1 MSTIFTIGYEG
12 TDIERFVTTL
22 TNAGVVVLADVRA
35 VTVSRKRGFSKN
47 GLRER
52 LAEAGIRYVHFRELG
67 DPKAGREAARAGRF
81 DAFRTIYGEHLV
93 TPEAQQDLS
102 ALAHLVADRPT
113 CLMCFE
119 RDPRTCHRTIVAQ
132 SLSSSGHEVWDLYVE
147 RLELNDH
154 AASRAGSRAHQ
165 GVAAAE

>member
-1 MSTIFTIGYEG
+1 MSTFFTIGYEG
-12 TDIERFVTTL
+12 TDIERFITTL
-22 TNAGVVVLADVRA
+22 MSAGVAVLADVRA

-52 LAEAGIRYVHFRELG
+52 LAEVGIRYIHFRELG
-67 DPKAGREAARAGRF
+67 DPKPGREAARAGRY
-81 DAFRTIYGEHLV
+81 DAFRTIYGAHLA
-93 TPEAQQDLS
+93 TSEAQQDLA
-102 ALAHLVADRPT
+102 ALAHIVADQPT

-132 SLSSSGHEVWDLYVE
+132 SLSSSGHVVQDLYVD